1 MEKVTFALKVWLYLP
16 EYMADRVIS
25 NGFSYERSTPA
36 APRWRRPPAKIWR
49 EKRKDEK
56 EQSTSNNPFSP
67 SFSLRQSVVC
77 FVRIARRESGVS
89 EFTFH
94 ILRGCVYVYKPQE
107 KTLSRGKE
115 EDEKCVF
122 IGVPHTFVLLFGP

>member
-25 NGFSYERSTPA
+25 NGFFYERSTPA

-56 EQSTSNNPFSP
+56 EQSTSNNPFFP
-67 SFSLRQSVVC
+67 SLIQSTSISCPLR
-77 FVRIARRESGVS
+77 
-89 EFTFH
+89 T
-94 ILRGCVYVYKPQE
+94 YV
-107 KTLSRGKE
+107 
-115 EDEKCVF
+115 
-122 IGVPHTFVLLFGP
+122 